1 MSDAE
6 VAAEVDVSRRTRLAA
21 ERTWLAWWRSGIAAT
36 AASLAVGAFA
46 PDLIEGSKWPYVIL
60 GVGYAGLAVSMFVMG
75 EARKRAV
82 DRALDEGGY
91 APLPGT
97 WTVALSGA
105 GGILAVVTLLVV
117 LLT

>member
-1 MSDAE
+1 VSDAE
-6 VAAEVDVSRRTRLAA
+6 AADVSRRTRLAA

-46 PDLIEGSKWPYVIL
+46 PDLIEGARWPYVIL
-60 GVGYAGLAVSMFVMG
+60 GVGYATLAVSMFVVG
-75 EARKRAV
+75 EARKRAGG
-82 DRALDEGGY
+82 RARDEGGY

-97 WTVALSGA
+97 WTVALSAA
-105 GGILAVVTLLVV
+105 GGALAIVTLLVV

>member
-1 MSDAE
+1 VSDAE
-6 VAAEVDVSRRTRLAA
+6 AADVSRRTRLAA

-36 AASLAVGAFA
+36 AASLAVGAFV
-46 PDLIEGSKWPYVIL
+46 PDLIEGARWPYVIL
-60 GVGYAGLAVSMFVMG
+60 GVGYATLAVSMFVMG
-75 EARKRAV
+75 EARKRSV

-105 GGILAVVTLLVV
+105 GGLLAVVTLLVV

>member
-6 VAAEVDVSRRTRLAA
+6 IADVTRRTRLAA

-36 AASLAVGAFA
+36 AASLAVGAFV
-46 PDLIEGSKWPYVIL
+46 PDVIEGAGWPYVIL
-60 GVGYAGLAVSMFVMG
+60 GVGYAALAVSMFVVG
-75 EARKRAV
+75 ELRKRAV

-91 APLPGT
+91 AALPGT

-105 GGILAVVTLLVV
+105 GGALAITTLLIVV
-117 LLT
+117 LT

>member
-6 VAAEVDVSRRTRLAA
+6 AADVSRRTRLAA

-36 AASLAVGAFA
+36 AASLAVGAFV
-46 PDLIEGSKWPYVIL
+46 PDLIEGARWPYVIL
-60 GVGYAGLAVSMFVMG
+60 GVGYATLAVSMFVMG
-75 EARKRAV
+75 EARKRSV

-105 GGILAVVTLLVV
+105 GGLLAVVTLLVV

>member
-6 VAAEVDVSRRTRLAA
+6 VADVSRRTRLAA

-60 GVGYAGLAVSMFVMG
+60 GIGYAGLAVSMFVMG
-75 EARKRAV
+75 EVRKRAV
-82 DRALDEGGY
+82 DRALDD

-105 GGILAVVTLLVV
+105 GGVLAIVTLLVV
-117 LLT
+117 ILT

>member
-6 VAAEVDVSRRTRLAA
+6 AADVSRRTRLAA

-36 AASLAVGAFA
+36 AASLAVGAVV
-46 PDLIEGSKWPYVIL
+46 PDLIDNSRWPYVIL
-60 GVGYAGLAVSMFVMG
+60 GVGYAALAVSMFVMG
-75 EARKRAV
+75 EVRKRAV

-105 GGILAVVTLLVV
+105 GGVLAIVTLLVV
-117 LLT
+117 LLA

>member
-1 MSDAE
+1 
-6 VAAEVDVSRRTRLAA
+6 
-21 ERTWLAWWRSGIAAT
+21 
-36 AASLAVGAFA
+36 
-46 PDLIEGSKWPYVIL
+46 
-60 GVGYAGLAVSMFVMG
+60 VMG

-97 WTVALSGA
+97 WTVALSAA
-105 GGILAVVTLLVV
+105 GGALAIVTLLVV

>member
-6 VAAEVDVSRRTRLAA
+6 VADVSRRTRLAA

-46 PDLIEGSKWPYVIL
+46 PDLIEGAKWPYVIL

-75 EARKRAV
+75 EVRKRAV
-82 DRALDEGGY
+82 DHALDEGGF
-91 APLPGT
+91 APLPGK

-105 GGILAVVTLLVV
+105 GGVLAIVTLLVV

>member
-1 MSDAE
+1 VSDAE
-6 VAAEVDVSRRTRLAA
+6 AADVSRRTRLAA

-36 AASLAVGAFA
+36 AASLAVGAFV
-46 PDLIEGSKWPYVIL
+46 PDLIEGARWPYVIL
-60 GVGYAGLAVSMFVMG
+60 GVGYATLAVSMFVMG

-105 GGILAVVTLLVV
+105 GGALAVVTLLVV

>member
-6 VAAEVDVSRRTRLAA
+6 AADVSRRTRLAA
-21 ERTWLAWWRSGIAAT
+21 ERTWLAGWRSGIAAT
-36 AASLAVGAFA
+36 AASLAVGAVV
-46 PDLIEGSKWPYVIL
+46 PDLIESSRWPYVIL
-60 GVGYAGLAVSMFVMG
+60 GVGYATLAVSMFVMG
-75 EARKRAV
+75 EVRKRAV

-105 GGILAVVTLLVV
+105 GGILAIVTLLVV
-117 LLT
+117 LLA

>member
-6 VAAEVDVSRRTRLAA
+6 IADVSRRTRLAA

-46 PDLIEGSKWPYVIL
+46 PDLIDGAKWPYVVL
-60 GVGYAGLAVSMFVMG
+60 GIGYASLAMSMFMVG
-75 EARKRAV
+75 ELRKRAV

-105 GGILAVVTLLVV
+105 GGLLAVTTLLVV
-117 LLT
+117 VLS